1 MIHPNIFL
9 EKTEQERLHGLL
21 GQGNT
26 ISEGL
31 AKTADYLAEGKG
43 WAESLLCLAPWL
55 QDVADAAEEFK
66 VVAFLAKLGQR

>member
-31 AKTADYLAEGKG
+31 AKTADYLA
-43 WAESLLCLAPWL
+43 
-55 QDVADAAEEFK
+55 
-66 VVAFLAKLGQR
+66 